1 MIISETTDLVTLKK
15 MQAAGVAHFKR
26 SISPFE
32 FDNPDI
38 PNPDFNPKKAAEI
51 QVDLL
56 AVELRIE
63 ELTN

>member
-1 MIISETTDLVTLKK
+1 MIIAETTDLEMLKK

-26 SISPFE
+26 TINPFLE
-32 FDNPDI
+32 SDPEV

-56 AVELRIE
+56 AVELRIQ

>member
-1 MIISETTDLVTLKK
+1 